1 MGKMPASQKKLEL
14 STVGNGDLLAG
25 LAIPGPK
32 MLHGFHNVHAFFHLP
47 KDHMLAIQPFSLGSA
62 DKKLGTVCVWS
73 SICHGQDARTC
84 MLQDEVLILKFLSV
98 DGPAASAIMACKV
111 TTLAHESWNNSVKG
125 GTLIAKSFLSSA
137 QSSKV
142 FCCLWNFVCKQLEGD
157 AAQGLVIGR
166 DVEEH
171 GGVDHGCS
179 KRRKATVASAK
190 PPLLFIMA

>member
-1 MGKMPASQKKLEL
+1 MAS
-14 STVGNGDLLAG
+14 TMF
-25 LAIPGPK
+25 I
-32 MLHGFHNVHAFFHLP
+32 AFFHLS
-47 KDHMLAIQPFSLGSA
+47 KDQMLAIEPFSLGSA
-62 DKKLGTVCVWS
+62 DKKLGIVCVWS
-73 SICHGQDARTC
+73 SFCHGQDVRTC
-84 MLQDEVLILKFLSV
+84 MLQDEVLILKSLSI

-142 FCCLWNFVCKQLEGD
+142 SCCLWNFVCKQLEGD
-157 AAQGLVIGR
+157 EAQGLVIISS
-166 DVEEH
+166 DVKEH

-190 PPLLFIMA
+190 PSTCILMWISDGAENDSLSQAW

>member
-1 MGKMPASQKKLEL
+1 M
-14 STVGNGDLLAG
+14 DLPPVPL
-25 LAIPGPK
+25 
-32 MLHGFHNVHAFFHLP
+32 
-47 KDHMLAIQPFSLGSA
+47 
-62 DKKLGTVCVWS
+62 W
-73 SICHGQDARTC
+73 R
-84 MLQDEVLILKFLSV
+84 E
-98 DGPAASAIMACKV
+98 V

-190 PPLLFIMA
+190 PTLLLLSSSNLILLL